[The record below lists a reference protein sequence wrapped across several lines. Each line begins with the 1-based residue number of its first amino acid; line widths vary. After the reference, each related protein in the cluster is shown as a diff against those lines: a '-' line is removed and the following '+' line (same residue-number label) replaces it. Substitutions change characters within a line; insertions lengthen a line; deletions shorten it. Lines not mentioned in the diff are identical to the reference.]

1 MMNTGKLIPISD
13 ENAKGMGNF
22 LLILC
27 ISHRQLEN
35 QIHLI
40 LSYCFAQSSILPKT
54 INFWKDVA
62 WNKKIE
68 ILVEISKQLQVPFDK
83 SSLNKCNTM
92 RNSYIHGT
100 YCINPENMEP
110 CVVPDNIRTQ
120 VNSEPYGIIFQSA
133 CDELDKISGVLKLQT
148 FKEMFKK

>member
-1 MMNTGKLIPISD
+1 MNNRKLIPISD

-40 LSYCFAQSSILPKT
+40 LSHCFAQPSILPKA

-83 SSLNKCNTM
+83 SPINKCNTM
-92 RNSYIHGT
+92 RNSYIHGD

-110 CVVPDNIRTQ
+110 YVVPDNIKTQ
-120 VNSEPYGIIFQSA
+120 VNNEPYNTIFRSA
-133 CDELDKISGVLKLQT
+133 CDELDKVSRALKLQT
-148 FKEMFKK
+148 FKEMFENE